1 MFCFWLPKCSSAYC
15 LHVELLER
23 EAGLAALADALDA
36 AAAGAGRVVAVIGEP
51 GIGKTSLVRRFLAD
65 VGDRAR
71 VLVGTCDD
79 LSVPRPLGPFRD
91 LANASTELAEAL
103 ASGAPAHVIQDL
115 LIAELEGPPPPTVLV
130 LEDVHWADDAT
141 LDSLTVLGR
150 RIRALPAVLVVTY
163 RGGEAP
169 SGHPLHAAL
178 GSIQAGSSAVLEL
191 APLSRQAVAS
201 LAGEEADEL
210 YAATGGNPF
219 YLSELLASKPPA
231 GLPPSVASA
240 VLARVSRLDEASRRL
255 VEVVSV
261 VPNRVST
268 QVLDAVM
275 PGWAAAAEEPE
286 RRQLLEL
293 DGAFVRFR
301 HELAR
306 NAVRLSLPSVA
317 RRRLHA
323 EVLDALVAAG
333 ADPAHVVHHAEA
345 AGADDVVEKYALVAA
360 RAAAALGSNREAYSH
375 YRRASDFVES
385 LPAAERAT
393 VFEELATTAYL
404 VGRLD
409 HAFDAIERAIAIHT
423 QQDDRA
429 ALGRCTRMLSRFHW
443 FVGDGAP
450 ARAKALEAIA
460 ILDPL
465 GESVELARAYS
476 GVAQLAMLA
485 EDGDGALRWGERA
498 LELAAR
504 VGDESTRSHALV
516 NVACAKVQ
524 MDPAEAPALLEAH
537 RVADAAGEREDA
549 TRALGNLGYV
559 LLSWAQPGPAKRYA
573 QRALAYAE
581 QYEVHTYVS
590 YVSTGL
596 AWMRLRAGDWPGAER
611 MARSE
616 IERGITVVQ
625 LLAQTVLAELAV
637 RRGDPDASERLG
649 GLTAIAERAGEP
661 QRIVPVLEL
670 TAELALLEG
679 RPIPGDRLERLG
691 EQIHQPAGLGGRYAL
706 RLAGWAALAGIET
719 RTEPP
724 ASGPYAAM
732 RRREWAAAA
741 DAFGELG
748 WVYDRA
754 LMLSLL
760 EDRVALVEALE
771 IARRLGARPLEK
783 RTGGR
788 MRELGIRV
796 PKGPRR
802 ATRANPAG
810 LTARQLEVLVLVAEG
825 LTNAEIAERL
835 VVSHRTAEHHVAAV
849 LMKLGAADRREAAR
863 RASELGL
870 APGSAGSGE

>member
-1 MFCFWLPKCSSAYC
+1 MFCFWLPRCSSAYC

-23 EAGLAALADALDA
+23 EAGLAALADALDRA
-36 AAAGAGRVVAVIGEP
+36 AGGAGRVVAVIGEP

-65 VGDRAR
+65 VDDRAR
-71 VLVGTCDD
+71 VLLGTCDD

-91 LANASTELAEAL
+91 LANASPELAEAL
-103 ASGAPAHVIQDL
+103 ASGAPPHVIQDL

-219 YLSELLASKPPA
+219 YLSELLASKPAA

-333 ADPAHVVHHAEA
+333 ADPAHIVHHAEA

-385 LPAAERAT
+385 LPAADRAT

-460 ILDPL
+460 ILEPL

-485 EDGDGALRWGERA
+485 EDGDGALRWGS
-498 LELAAR
+498 
-504 VGDESTRSHALV
+504 GPWSS
-516 NVACAKVQ
+516 
-524 MDPAEAPALLEAH
+524 PP
-537 RVADAAGEREDA
+537 GSA
-549 TRALGNLGYV
+549 TRAPARMRSSTWPARRCRWIPPRRRR
-559 LLSWAQPGPAKRYA
+559 SWRPTGWPTRPASART
-573 QRALAYAE
+573 R
-581 QYEVHTYVS
+581 H
-590 YVSTGL
+590 
-596 AWMRLRAGDWPGAER
+596 
-611 MARSE
+611 ARSATSGTSCCPG
-616 IERGITVVQ
+616 RSPGRRS
-625 LLAQTVLAELAV
+625 AMPSV
-637 RRGDPDASERLG
+637 RSRTPSS
-649 GLTAIAERAGEP
+649 
-661 QRIVPVLEL
+661 
-670 TAELALLEG
+670 
-679 RPIPGDRLERLG
+679 
-691 EQIHQPAGLGGRYAL
+691 
-706 RLAGWAALAGIET
+706 T
-719 RTEPP
+719 RCTPTSP
-724 ASGPYAAM
+724 
-732 RRREWAAAA
+732 
-741 DAFGELG
+741 
-748 WVYDRA
+748 
-754 LMLSLL
+754 
-760 EDRVALVEALE
+760 
-771 IARRLGARPLEK
+771 
-783 RTGGR
+783 T
-788 MRELGIRV
+788 
-796 PKGPRR
+796 
-802 ATRANPAG
+802 
-810 LTARQLEVLVLVAEG
+810 
-825 LTNAEIAERL
+825 
-835 VVSHRTAEHHVAAV
+835 
-849 LMKLGAADRREAAR
+849 
-863 RASELGL
+863 
-870 APGSAGSGE
+870 